1 MESQLEMNEIER
13 LRKSAPPHT
22 GTVALTCVFWVI
34 CGQCKPFNSLC
45 IGVRLTTLRTRT
57 HTHTVLQWLMQRKL
71 LTHVKDLIA
80 EAVTG
85 QDVQCSG

>member
-57 HTHTVLQWLMQRKL
+57 HTHTHSPSVAHATEATDTRQRL
-71 LTHVKDLIA
+71 D
-80 EAVTG
+80 
-85 QDVQCSG
+85 S